1 MFDDLYIPISALQHY
16 AFCPRQCALIHIER
30 LWSENFLTAEG
41 QILHQNVDLT
51 LKQKRKLIRTE
62 FSVEVK
68 SDNHHLVGKLDALE
82 IINSESIEYIPIE
95 YKRGKPK
102 IDNHDRIQLCA
113 QALCLEE
120 MLGIHIKKAALWYWQ
135 KRHREWIELTDEL
148 RNETIEICQM
158 TYQMFCKQK
167 TPKAIYDKKC
177 NACSLVELCQPQ
189 KMTTDKS
196 IVYNHLFFNINS

>member
-1 MFDDLYIPISALQHY
+1 MSDNLYIPISALQHY

-30 LWSENFLTAEG
+30 LWLENFLTAEG
-41 QILHQNVDLT
+41 QILHQNVDSG
-51 LKQKRKLIRTE
+51 LKQKRKLVRTE
-62 FSVEVK
+62 FAVEVR
-68 SDNHHLVGKLDALE
+68 SDVLHLTGKLDALE
-82 IINSESIEYIPIE
+82 IIGNTNPEYIPIE

-120 MLGIHIKKAALWYWQ
+120 MLNINIQKGALWYWQ
-135 KRHREWIELTDEL
+135 TRHREWIEFTEPL
-148 RNETIEICQM
+148 RNETRIACQE
-158 TYQMFCKQK
+158 TYRLFQEQK

-177 NACSLVELCQPQ
+177 KACSLIELCQPQ

-196 IVYNHLFFNINS
+196 TDYNQSFFKI